1 MPLLRLFL
9 LAALVLGLAPT
20 AHAQT
25 LLSESFETDGEG
37 TRYTTSGAF
46 NDGPNDHFNR
56 TDGSDI
62 SNISGPYS
70 GFAGTFF
77 WATEDTDDNGG
88 SGDDEQFLRFNP
100 VDVTGLSSLT
110 FSGLFGAG
118 SELPLNAGDYDDTDF
133 GKVQASFDG
142 GATFTDVL
150 CFASEVGSDASN
162 DPLGEDVDCDGNA
175 DGTRLGTA
183 LQAFSRTI
191 TIPTGA
197 TALTLQVFV
206 HFDSADEEFA
216 FDLLEL
222 STSPAPP
229 PAIVINEIQYAPD
242 SNNGDANGDGS
253 ASTTED
259 EFVELV
265 NTGAG
270 AVDISGW
277 TLSDLTGSGN
287 VQVSHTFPT
296 GTLLQA
302 GCGLVIFGGGTP
314 TGPFGGMPTSTASTG
329 RLNLNNGGDTVTLS
343 DGSGTPVATATYTS
357 GDATGQSFT
366 RDPDL
371 TGTFVAHSSATGAG
385 GALFSPGTQI
395 DGTAFSGCTPPP
407 PPPLPAT
414 IVINEVLADPPSG
427 EDVNGDGT
435 ASFSQDE
442 FVELVNVTTNPI
454 DVSGWTISDVTGS
467 GNTLVRHTFPTGSV
481 LQPGCGALIFG
492 GGGPPV
498 GTFGNVVVQTASTN
512 QLGLGNGGDTVT
524 LSDGTNDVAVF
535 SYGSEGGNNQSLT
548 RDPDLTGSFV
558 QHTGATGSGG
568 AFASPGTRIDGT
580 AFAGCTPPA
589 TIVINEVLADPPS
602 GEDVNG
608 DGTASTSQDEFVE
621 LVNVT
626 TNPIDVTGWTI
637 SDVTGSGNTLVRHTF
652 PTGSVLQPGCG
663 ALIFG
668 GGGPP
673 VGTFGNVV
681 VQTAS
686 TNQLGLGN
694 GGDTVTLSDGTN
706 DVAVFSYGSEG
717 GNNQSL
723 TRDPDLTGSFVQHT
737 GATGSGGAFASPG
750 TRIDGTA
757 FAGCTPPPPPTVV
770 EIFEIQGNGA
780 ASPVATQTVTTENNV
795 VTAVSGSGFFMQTP
809 TARTDGDASTS
820 DGIFVFTDSAPGVSV
835 GDLVNVT
842 GEVIEFFDLTEFSEP
857 TSVSVVGTGTLPAPV
872 ALSAS
877 LPDGTPDALP
887 ELEAVEGM
895 LVQVTGGLA
904 NAPTN
909 RFGNFA
915 VTTQGQRSLREPG
928 IEFPGQGGLPVWDG
942 NPELFEI
949 NPDGAGLPDQDV
961 FSNAIVDAT
970 GPLTFSF
977 GSYQLWPTALTL
989 GNNTGQTGPVR
1000 ARANGEFIVGSLN
1013 MLRFFETNSDF
1024 AQRTSKFSRYIRE
1037 VLQAP
1042 DILAVQEVGTLGAL
1056 QALAAQI
1063 QADDASVVYTA
1074 FLVEGNDVGGI
1085 DVGYLVRST
1094 VTVDAVTQLAATETL
1109 PFDGSLLH
1117 DRPPLLL
1124 EGSVTVPG
1132 QAAFPI
1138 AVLNVHNR
1146 SLGGIDDPNDGARVR
1161 AKRLAQAESIAQ
1173 IVQNLQTANPAVRL
1187 AVVGDFNA
1195 YEFTDGFVD
1204 VVGRIQGAFNNADDL
1219 VNSTA
1224 DLVNPDLT
1232 NQVLLAPAQDRYSFI
1247 FEGNPQ
1253 VLDHALTST
1262 GLNGFV
1268 QGFAFGRG
1276 NVDVPA
1282 DFGSDGSTALR
1293 SSDHDGFALFVG
1305 TEAATCPDG
1314 LRITA
1319 YNADP
1324 DGSGDGFVSFTNTGA
1339 AGDLGACTF
1348 GVLNPLSATFSFT
1361 TPLNAATLGTGETFT
1376 IGNAGAA
1383 VTVDQT
1389 IATGTLVFDLSG
1401 PTRGFIDW
1409 ASYFGVF
1416 SVGYQVGDGV
1426 PNALDPEA
1434 GVIASAGIFQLGNG
1448 ALVENFFPAVGA
1460 SKQGATD
1467 PFVAL
1472 QEAIDEALVP
1482 ESFVLHG
1489 NYPNPFNPTTEIG
1502 FDLPEAS
1509 EVRLVVYDV
1518 TGREVMR
1525 LVDGQLEAGQ
1535 HTVRFEAST
1544 LPSGVYVYRIEAGAF
1559 SATRQMVLLK

>member
-580 AFAGCTPPA
+580 T
-589 TIVINEVLADPPS
+589 
-602 GEDVNG
+602 
-608 DGTASTSQDEFVE
+608 
-621 LVNVT
+621 
-626 TNPIDVTGWTI
+626 
-637 SDVTGSGNTLVRHTF
+637 
-652 PTGSVLQPGCG
+652 
-663 ALIFG
+663 
-668 GGGPP
+668 
-673 VGTFGNVV
+673 
-681 VQTAS
+681 
-686 TNQLGLGN
+686 
-694 GGDTVTLSDGTN
+694 
-706 DVAVFSYGSEG
+706 
-717 GNNQSL
+717 
-723 TRDPDLTGSFVQHT
+723 
-737 GATGSGGAFASPG
+737 
-750 TRIDGTA
+750 

-961 FSNAIVDAT
+961 FSNATVDAT